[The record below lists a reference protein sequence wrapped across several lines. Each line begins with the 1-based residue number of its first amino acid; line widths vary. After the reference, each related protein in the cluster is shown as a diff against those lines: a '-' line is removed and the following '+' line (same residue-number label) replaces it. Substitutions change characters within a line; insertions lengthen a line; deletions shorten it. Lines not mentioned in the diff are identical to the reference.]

1 MNKVE
6 LSGIYS
12 DRIYRIYKILIE
24 FSHFLLGSEKEKN
37 NPE

>member
-6 LSGIYS
+6 PSGIYS
-12 DRIYRIYKILIE
+12 DRIYKILIE